1 MQFVNQLP
9 TPRESH
15 DYSKI
20 LTRKHI
26 STLYRA
32 PCQWALIYQA
42 IDPIYP
48 QSNSPFSGLRQY
60 CQKFGI
66 TLAIRQNVT
75 KKGTYDLYIQYDP
88 KSEHAQQLARKRGDL
103 S

>member
-1 MQFVNQLP
+1 MRFVNSIP
-9 TPRESH
+9 SPRESH

-20 LTRKHI
+20 VTPHHI
-26 STLYRA
+26 RTLYRA
-32 PCQWALIYQA
+32 PCQWAMIAQA

-66 TLAIRQNVT
+66 TVAVRQNTT
-75 KKGTYDLYIQYDP
+75 KKGTYDLYVQYDP
-88 KSEHAQQLARKRGDL
+88 QSEHAKRLAHKRGEHA
-103 S
+103 

>member
-1 MQFVNQLP
+1 MQFVNSIP
-9 TPRESH
+9 SPRESH

-20 LTRKHI
+20 LTRKHVRN
-26 STLYRA
+26 LYRA
-32 PCQWALIYQA
+32 PCQWAMIAQA

-48 QSNSPFSGLRQY
+48 GSTSPFSGLRQY

-66 TLAIRQNVT
+66 TIAIRRNVNR
-75 KKGTYDLYIQYDP
+75 KGTYDLYVQYDP
-88 KSEHAQQLARKRGDL
+88 KSEHARRLARKRGER